1 MCPQPRVVRPGGI
14 GSNPRWRLGEC
25 AGYYN
30 QNLTSP
36 RRVTLRGAG
45 PHASTAFRHGVGH
58 MSRLRRSRKRGGRLK
73 KRPYCLACKFPLRL
87 CASFPIVNAYCRDGQ
102 LSLRLRASFPIIS
115 DGQFLLRLR
124 ASFPII
130 SGGPVLPCR
139 SIPPVLSMNC
149 REYLLTLPNDEN
161 EQQSFYGCGCYAGRN
176 RRRRGACDTY

>member
-1 MCPQPRVVRPGGI
+1 MCPQPRVVRPGVI
-14 GSNPRWRLGEC
+14 GPNPRWRLGEC
-25 AGYYN
+25 AGYYY
-30 QNLTSP
+30 QKLHLSEA
-36 RRVTLRGAG
+36 RDLARCR
-45 PHASTAFRHGVGH
+45 PHASTAFRHGVGR
-58 MSRLRRSRKRGGRLK
+58 MSRLRRSRRRGGRLK
-73 KRPYCLACKFPLRL
+73 KRPYCLACILSLRL

-102 LSLRLRASFPIIS
+102 
-115 DGQFLLRLR
+115 FLLRLR
-124 ASFPII
+124 ARFPII